1 MAPAP
6 GIDGGFSLR
15 SETVKSTVVTLDV
28 PDIDATLAGVVAHG
42 GTIVAPKMPIGD
54 MGFVAYFQ
62 DTEGNVVGLWQ
73 GPV

>member
-42 GTIVAPKMPIGD
+42 GLEAVSDLLQRGHSISSPIDLRAALAPGE
-54 MGFVAYFQ
+54 AQ
-62 DTEGNVVGLWQ
+62 
-73 GPV
+73 